1 MIINCNKNELLNKIN
16 IVSKAVASKSTR
28 PILECILICAD
39 SKGLR
44 LTANNMDLGI
54 ETDNMKQSE
63 IEEKGSIAVEAK
75 LFVEIIRNMPDDFIK
90 ISTDENDRMTIKSGK
105 SEFKILGLPGE
116 DFPQI
121 PVIEKSVKYETKAN
135 VLKNMIKQTI
145 FAVAIDESK
154 PVFTGELLEIKDNSL
169 NIVAVDGF
177 RVSFRKTAIENKNEN
192 VSVVIPAKTLNEIS
206 RILDEED
213 EIVSM
218 YFNYNTVLFETEKF
232 TMVSRLLEGDFL
244 KYEQSFINEY
254 NTAIEVD
261 KNEFL
266 SSIER
271 ATLVSKD
278 SKKNPVQLNITDNNL
293 AITSNT
299 DIGTSYEEVSANT
312 EGDDLK
318 IGFNPKYL
326 IDAMKAIDDERIVI
340 KFMSDLSPCIIESID
355 NDYEKEDSYKYLVL
369 PLRIR
374 N

>member
-1 MIINCNKNELLNKIN
+1 MIINCDKNELLNKIN
-16 IVSKAVASKSTR
+16 IVSKAVASKTTR
-28 PILECILICAD
+28 PILECILVCAD

-44 LTANNMDLGI
+44 LTANNMELGI
-54 ETDNMKQSE
+54 ETDNMKQAE

-90 ISTDENDRMTIKSGK
+90 ILTDENNRMTIKSGK

-116 DFPQI
+116 DFPQMPI
-121 PVIEKSVKYETKAN
+121 VEKSVKYETKASI
-135 VLKNMIKQTI
+135 LKNMIKQTI
-145 FAVAIDESK
+145 FAVAFDESK
-154 PVFTGELLEIKDNSL
+154 PVFTGELLEIKNDSF

-192 VSVVIPAKTLNEIS
+192 VSVVVPAKTLTEIS
-206 RILDEED
+206 RILDDEE

-232 TMVSRLLEGDFL
+232 IMVSRLIEGDFL
-244 KYEQSFINEY
+244 KYEQSFINEH
-254 NTAIEVD
+254 NTAIEVN

-278 SKKNPVQLNITDNNL
+278 AKKNPVELNITDNNL
-293 AITSNT
+293 VITSNT
-299 DIGTSYEEVSANT
+299 DIGMSYEEVSANT

-326 IDAMKAIDDERIVI
+326 IDALKAIDDERIVI
-340 KFMSDLSPCIIESID
+340 KFMSELSPCIIESVD
-355 NDYEKEDSYKYLVL
+355 SDDEKEDSYKYLIL

-374 N
+374 G